1 MDIRVLQYFL
11 SVAREENITRAAQ
24 SLHISQPSLSKQ
36 LMDLERELGKML
48 LIRGKR
54 KVTLTED
61 GVLLRKRADEI
72 VTLFEKTEREMTVDG
87 RKISGIV
94 SVGGSPTITILNTA
108 ANIRENY
115 PDISFNF
122 YSSDAIDV
130 AERLEHGTLD
140 FAVLLEPVDAVK
152 YDYISLPDSSRWG
165 LLVPKNSRIAERE
178 SVQKEDILSVPL
190 ILHRRSGLQN
200 LISHWAQTETDNLK
214 IAATYNVINGSPC
227 DFVKSGF
234 GCYVTTK
241 DLLPEVLE
249 ESVCFRPLEPPLEIH
264 YALVWKRYAVF
275 SKTSEMFLKR
285 IKENCQL

>member
-36 LMDLERELGKML
+36 LMDLERELGKTL

-227 DFVKSGF
+227 NFVKSGF

>member
-36 LMDLERELGKML
+36 LMDLERELGKTL

-227 DFVKSGF
+227 NFVKSGF

-275 SKTSEMFLKR
+275 SKASEMFLKR